1 MEKRFDWLMFETN
14 EKKRRYLGW
23 MVNDR
28 GDLFGVTL
36 KCCHDLLLVLVKH
49 HHVLISS
56 T

>member
-1 MEKRFDWLMFETN
+1 
-14 EKKRRYLGW
+14 

-28 GDLFGVTL
+28 GDLLGVTL
-36 KCCHDLLLVLVKH
+36 QCCHNLLLVLVKH